1 MWSGLA
7 VEAVIT
13 LLPIPVLPF
22 FILLFI
28 IGVSNKISTYS
39 FTLMQTKQTLPYVH
53 SLLKYCRASTGTDM
67 QCLSTMFQGVFV
79 LSCLQQ
85 RMQVCSLFSPLIA
98 QMLTLTFVVPFTF
111 GILIAWI
118 ALSCIT
124 IPLFQWFVR
133 RHNWTSSLNAAASV
147 PPSRGLDHRKPP
159 REAESD
165 TRDSEKAEWLVRS
178 GCLVCVHPLLL
189 ITRLIPDPGFTLNVF
204 TIVSFPLQ
212 VVGFTF
218 LPLSSSNVV
227 YYNILIP
234 KVVSRRQTHLGNN
247 YVIISIKISEI

>member
-28 IGVSNKISTYS
+28 IGVFNKISTYS
-39 FTLMQTKQTLPYVH
+39 FTLIQTKQTLPYVH
-53 SLLKYCRASTGTDM
+53 SLLKYCHPSTGTAM
-67 QCLSTMFQGVFV
+67 QCLFTMFQGVFV

-85 RMQVCSLFSPLIA
+85 RMQVCSLFFPLIA
-98 QMLTLTFVVPFTF
+98 QMLTLTFVVPLTF

-147 PPSRGLDHRKPP
+147 QPSRGLDHGKPA
-159 REAESD
+159 REAEND
-165 TRDSEKAEWLVRS
+165 TRDSEKAEWLARS
-178 GCLVCVHPLLL
+178 GCLVCVHLLL
-189 ITRLIPDPGFTLNVF
+189 SITRLIPDPGFTLNIF
-204 TIVSFPLQ
+204 SIVSFPLQ
-212 VVGFTF
+212 SSRFYF
-218 LPLSSSNVV
+218 PAPLIKQCC
-227 YYNILIP
+227 IL
-234 KVVSRRQTHLGNN
+234 
-247 YVIISIKISEI
+247 